1 MLLMLYIPKLTR
13 RTHNVVNESNK
24 CTHNMNQSKL
34 GSYTGYVGIR
44 KDFFKNVILNI
55 R

>member
-1 MLLMLYIPKLTR
+1 MLLMLFIPKLTR

-44 KDFFKNVILNI
+44 KDFFKNVNLNI